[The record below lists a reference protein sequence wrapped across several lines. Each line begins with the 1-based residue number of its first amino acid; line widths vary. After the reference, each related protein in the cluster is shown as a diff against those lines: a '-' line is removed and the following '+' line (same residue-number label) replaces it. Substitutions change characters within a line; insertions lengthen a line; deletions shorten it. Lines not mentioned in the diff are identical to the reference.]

1 MGDYFC
7 IHDYMDIII
16 MYICMVGWEEMGWQL
31 ILYIESGVLNVGL
44 GRYLASDEILLNAAS
59 SLLQRCIFSL
69 IFQPV

>member
-16 MYICMVGWEEMGWQL
+16 MYTCMEEMGWQL
-31 ILYIESGVLNVGL
+31 ILYIESGVLNVGF
-44 GRYLASDEILLNAAS
+44 GRYLASHEILLNAAS